1 MRAQKGVFYR
11 HDLFN
16 CELVRLTASIGWLT
30 AVSHEKVPSWV
41 LLARSVKE
49 SQKQMKH
56 VHAQHDAQMTALM
69 DEQEEKLKQIDSGI
83 VSLMVAIELVEGTDA
98 SSPVASNSSDTD
110 STRDADDDDSI
121 IKAPVTPVKT
131 NMKKRSPYS
140 TRGTG
145 GCLHQAARLEGLEAL
160 CLGAGTSDGNV
171 DETASLSTYMYW
183 ATCHGATLA
192 PPTPV
197 ASPDS
202 ADVLTSLL
210 SEDDGALLADFLD
223 GIDWEM
229 SPDEL
234 EATLGNFFV

>member
-1 MRAQKGVFYR
+1 MPTDVTETYVKSA
-11 HDLFN
+11 LM
-16 CELVRLTASIGWLT
+16 LVLGML
-30 AVSHEKVPSWV
+30 VD
-41 LLARSVKE
+41 VKE
-49 SQKQMKH
+49 SQKQMKY
-56 VHAQHDAQMTALM
+56 VHAQHHAQMTAFM

-110 STRDADDDDSI
+110 STRDVDDEDSI

-160 CLGAGTSDGNV
+160 CLGAGTSDGKYV

-183 ATCHGATLA
+183 AALSATLA

-210 SEDDGALLADFLD
+210 SEDDDALLADFLD

-234 EATLGNFFV
+234 EATLGSFFV

>member
-1 MRAQKGVFYR
+1 MPTDTTEMMFKSMLA
-11 HDLFN
+11 LILN
-16 CELVRLTASIGWLT
+16 MLVD
-30 AVSHEKVPSWV
+30 
-41 LLARSVKE
+41 VKE

-110 STRDADDDDSI
+110 STRDADDEDSI

-160 CLGAGTSDGNV
+160 CLGAGTSDGKYV
-171 DETASLSTYMYW
+171 DETASLW
-183 ATCHGATLA
+183 AALSATLA
-192 PPTPV
+192 PTPV

-202 ADVLTSLL
+202 ADGRIDLAVVASLL
-210 SEDDGALLADFLD
+210 SEDDDALLSDFLD
-223 GIDWEM
+223 GIDWDM

-234 EATLGNFFV
+234 EATLGSFFV

>member
-1 MRAQKGVFYR
+1 MPTDTTEMMFKSMLA
-11 HDLFN
+11 LILN
-16 CELVRLTASIGWLT
+16 MLVD
-30 AVSHEKVPSWV
+30 
-41 LLARSVKE
+41 VKE

-56 VHAQHDAQMTALM
+56 VHAQHHAQMTAFI

-110 STRDADDDDSI
+110 STRDADDEDSI

-183 ATCHGATLA
+183 AALSATLA

-210 SEDDGALLADFLD
+210 SEDDDALLADFLD

-234 EATLGNFFV
+234 EATLGSFFV

>member
-1 MRAQKGVFYR
+1 MMFKSMLA
-11 HDLFN
+11 LILN
-16 CELVRLTASIGWLT
+16 MLVD
-30 AVSHEKVPSWV
+30 
-41 LLARSVKE
+41 VKE

-110 STRDADDDDSI
+110 STRDADDEDSI

-171 DETASLSTYMYW
+171 DETASLSTYW
-183 ATCHGATLA
+183 AAFSATLA
-192 PPTPV
+192 PTPV

-210 SEDDGALLADFLD
+210 SEDDDALLADFLD

-234 EATLGNFFV
+234 EATLGSFFV